1 MKDKT
6 LEITVVSQQQTISSQ
21 QQTISSQ
28 LISILKNSER
38 IEKLERLLDQKNN
51 EINSLN
57 AQFNE
62 LKRRIELLGISAN
75 ALLSDDVF
83 MAIALKE
90 LVPLTFHKQ
99 LSKIKVPSLEE
110 VIQELP
116 AYSAASFADKHKA
129 EEQHAYLALNIMA
142 LVNQPD
148 ME

>member
-1 MKDKT
+1 MNNKT

-21 QQTISSQ
+21 Q
-28 LISILKNSER
+28 ISILNNSER
-38 IEKLERLLDQKNN
+38 IEKLEQRLEQKNN
-51 EINSLN
+51 EVNSLN
-57 AQFNE
+57 TQFNE

-75 ALLSDDVF
+75 ALLSDDMF

-116 AYSAASFADKHKA
+116 TYSAASFADKNKA
-129 EEQHAYLALNIMA
+129 EERHAYLAIQIMA

-148 ME
+148 NE